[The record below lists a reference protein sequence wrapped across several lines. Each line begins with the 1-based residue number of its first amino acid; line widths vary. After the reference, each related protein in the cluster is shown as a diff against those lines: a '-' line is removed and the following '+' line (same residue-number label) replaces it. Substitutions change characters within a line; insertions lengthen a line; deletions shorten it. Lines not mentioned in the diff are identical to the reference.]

1 MSVTCHVF
9 ESSFGNRKVSFL
21 FIRIYSFYSVIL
33 IVQEQEIVRFSFVR
47 QVTITMP
54 VRFAVS
60 VMSELF
66 FRLENHWMRIP
77 SLGDNSVMS
86 LRWREE
92 KKLRLF

>member
-9 ESSFGNRKVSFL
+9 DNSFGNRKVSFL

-47 QVTITMP
+47 QVKITMP

-66 FRLENHWMRIP
+66 FRLLTELFFRKPLDENSQFR
-77 SLGDNSVMS
+77 
-86 LRWREE
+86 
-92 KKLRLF
+92 